1 MMLVMRILI
10 YRAGY
15 PFIEHF
21 LTGGVLL
28 SIKKIVYFFLAKMQS
43 TNQNIQANMTSL

>member
-15 PFIEHF
+15 PFAEHF

-28 SIKKIVYFFLAKMQS
+28 SIEKIESIFLAKMQS
-43 TNQNIQANMTSL
+43 TNQNL